1 MLKKQKLREM
11 EELYEKERNN
21 KRSNINLKISRSG
34 KNKQEQISV
43 KRAKSKKELERF
55 NKVRKRVEHDNE

>member
-34 KNKQEQISV
+34 KNK
-43 KRAKSKKELERF
+43 
-55 NKVRKRVEHDNE
+55 